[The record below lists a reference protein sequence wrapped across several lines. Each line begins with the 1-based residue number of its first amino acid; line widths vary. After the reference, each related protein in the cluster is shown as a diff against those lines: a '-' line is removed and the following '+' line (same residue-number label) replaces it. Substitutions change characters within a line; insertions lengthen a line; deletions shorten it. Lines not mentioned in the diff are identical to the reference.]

1 MADSPRDPNPEASPD
16 PIDVAIVGGGANGL
30 YLACL
35 LAQRGIGV
43 TVLERR
49 GAIADRPR
57 AFGIH
62 PAALAALD
70 AVGVGDEVRAQALVL
85 EGGSFA
91 TSAGREVAVS
101 FAPPARPGPV
111 VLDQRIIERMLERR
125 LADLTPS
132 ALRRGDAVATVTP
145 HTDRV
150 ELALDAAG
158 GAVVAR
164 CVVLADGVNGALAET
179 LFGPLRPRG
188 PSRWYAMAEADA
200 TPEDDG
206 APDSPDHH
214 ARLVAARDGIVES
227 FPVPGARRRWVVWR
241 ASDAPVSVDDFRML
255 VRDRA
260 HASVGRIHGS
270 VAVFRAQSRGRRH
283 IARGRLALVGDSA
296 AAVSPIGGQ
305 GLALGWSA
313 ARVLA
318 DSIEQGLSVGSF
330 RWAAYRRVVRRL
342 FARARHRSAF
352 FMRMGDPVAG
362 RDLLRRGA
370 AAVLGAPF
378 CRPLARRLVVADA
391 PLRDRPVGEDE
402 AGCARGVQSRPVG
415 KFIYGV
421 PP

>member
-1 MADSPRDPNPEASPD
+1 MREAPSRTTREPVDLPVDPAV
-16 PIDVAIVGGGANGL
+16 DVAIVGGGANGL

-35 LAQRGIGV
+35 LAQRGVAV

-49 GAIADRPR
+49 ETIADRPR

-70 AVGVGDEVRAQALVL
+70 AVGLGDAVREQALVL
-85 EGGSFA
+85 EGGAFT

-101 FAPPARPGPV
+101 VAPPARPGPV

-125 LADLTPS
+125 LDQLAPG
-132 ALRRGDAVATVTP
+132 ALRRDTPVTAVSP
-145 HTDRV
+145 HPDRV
-150 ELALDAAG
+150 QLALGDAG

-164 CVVLADGVNGALAET
+164 CAALADGVNGELADA

-188 PSRWYAMAEADA
+188 PARWYAMAEADA
-200 TPEDDG
+200 TPDAHGSHDQ
-206 APDSPDHH
+206 H
-214 ARLVAARDGIVES
+214 ARLVAAHDGIVES
-227 FPVPGARRRWVVWR
+227 FPVPGGRRRWVVWR
-241 ASDAPVSVDDFRML
+241 ASDAPVSVDEFRML

-260 HASVGRIHGS
+260 RASVGRIHGS
-270 VAVFRAQSRGRRH
+270 VAGCRARSRGRRH
-283 IARGRLALVGDSA
+283 IARGRLALVGDGA

-330 RWAAYRRVVRRL
+330 RWAAYRRAVRRL

-362 RDLLRRGA
+362 RDLLRCA
-370 AAVLGAPF
+370 AALVLGAPI
-378 CRPLARRLVVADA
+378 CRPLARRLVVAEAPPPARTTVGRRDA
-391 PLRDRPVGEDE
+391 PREGSTVQ
-402 AGCARGVQSRPVG
+402 ARG
-415 KFIYGV
+415 
-421 PP
+421 